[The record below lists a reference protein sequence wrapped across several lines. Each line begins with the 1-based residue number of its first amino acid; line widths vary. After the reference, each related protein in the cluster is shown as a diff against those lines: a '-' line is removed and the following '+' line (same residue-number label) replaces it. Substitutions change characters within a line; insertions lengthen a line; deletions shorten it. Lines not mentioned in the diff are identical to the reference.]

1 MDDVVSDGRNSI
13 VIDGDDNGSNH
24 FNSGNIESKFNNDDY
39 NNNNNN
45 DNNNDNM
52 IGLEVKKDYHRDD
65 DDSESDDEYYQNNEN
80 LTVDHSDLKGV
91 EKKFAFY
98 NFGGDDVPF
107 DSILRTIKTLPNE
120 FQYMSDNYH
129 NISRKQSSS
138 LLSNNQNNN
147 QLDYN
152 RFSIKD
158 FQKTHFDTNKKN
170 HTISQFKE
178 KPIIWDASAP
188 DKELMDSL
196 YRIPQSDPSGK
207 LILSLSRDEAKGVK
221 AWKQPE
227 KDRDFGYPDANSY
240 SDSFRHQLIKHMEQ
254 VVKQVEQEH
263 KKLPE
268 KTQAQSNLK
277 ASVGADLNDL
287 RRKQEAILQSL

>member
-1 MDDVVSDGRNSI
+1 MADDVVSDGRSGII
-13 VIDGDDNGSNH
+13 VVDGDDNESSH
-24 FNSGNIESKFNNDDY
+24 LSSCNSESKV

-45 DNNNDNM
+45 DNNNNDNM
-52 IGLEVKKDYHRDD
+52 IGLQVKKNYHNDD

-80 LTVDHSDLKGV
+80 LTVDHSKLNGV

-129 NISRKQSSS
+129 NINRKQSS
-138 LLSNNQNNN
+138 LPNNTE
-147 QLDYN
+147 LDYN

-240 SDSFRHQLIKHMEQ
+240 SDSFRNQLIKHMEQ

-268 KTQAQSNLK
+268 KTAAQSNLK
-277 ASVGADLNDL
+277 ASVGADLNNL

>member
-1 MDDVVSDGRNSI
+1 MDANVDGSHESNVDGSHESNIDGSHESNEVDNDESKANNNSNSI
-13 VIDGDDNGSNH
+13 
-24 FNSGNIESKFNNDDY
+24 
-39 NNNNNN
+39 N
-45 DNNNDNM
+45 DNIDKE
-52 IGLEVKKDYHRDD
+52 GSKTYHDD
-65 DDSESDDEYYQNNEN
+65 DDSESDDEYYHNNEN
-80 LTVDHSDLKGV
+80 LTVDHSDLNGV
-91 EKKFAFY
+91 KKKFAFY

-129 NISRKQSSS
+129 NIHRNQSSS
-138 LLSNNQNNN
+138 TNSNT

-158 FQKTHFDTNKKN
+158 FQKTHFDTKKN

-188 DKELMDSL
+188 DKELLDSL

-227 KDRDFGYPDANSY
+227 ADRDFGYPDANSY
-240 SDSFRHQLIKHMEQ
+240 SDSFRRQLIKHMEQ
-254 VVKQVEQEH
+254 VIKQVEQEH

-277 ASVGADLNDL
+277 ASVGADLNNL
-287 RRKQEAILQSL
+287 RRKQHAILKTLG

>member
-1 MDDVVSDGRNSI
+1 
-13 VIDGDDNGSNH
+13 
-24 FNSGNIESKFNNDDY
+24 
-39 NNNNNN
+39 
-45 DNNNDNM
+45 
-52 IGLEVKKDYHRDD
+52 
-65 DDSESDDEYYQNNEN
+65 
-80 LTVDHSDLKGV
+80 
-91 EKKFAFY
+91 
-98 NFGGDDVPF
+98 
-107 DSILRTIKTLPNE
+107 
-120 FQYMSDNYH
+120 
-129 NISRKQSSS
+129 
-138 LLSNNQNNN
+138 
-147 QLDYN
+147 LDYN

-240 SDSFRHQLIKHMEQ
+240 SDSFRNQLIKHMEQ
-254 VVKQVEQEH
+254 VVKQVEQEY

-268 KTQAQSNLK
+268 KTAAQSNLK
-277 ASVGADLNDL
+277 ASVGADLNNL
-287 RRKQEAILQSL
+287 MRKQEAILQSL